1 MSIAS
6 NDVLL
11 DVQDLEASFLTGRG
25 VVRAVDGVS
34 FTVRRGETLGLVGE
48 SGSGKTITCLSVLR
62 LLPKASARITGGRVI
77 FEGADLLRKSEA
89 EMRTIRGSR
98 ISMILQDSLTS
109 LNPAFTVGVQVAETI
124 ALHQGVG
131 GSELRRR
138 VVDALRRVR
147 IPDAETHLND
157 YPHVLSG
164 GMRQRVA
171 GAIALACNPAV
182 LIADEP
188 TTALDVTVQAQYL
201 QLLKD
206 IQRESGMSMLF
217 VTHDFGVVAKM
228 CDRVAVMYAGRIVET
243 GRTRQIFANP
253 RHPYTRALL
262 RCLPQVDGPMQEL
275 VSIEGQPPDLAQ
287 LSAGC
292 RFAPRCSMAVGACRV
307 YPNADE
313 VDAGQHVS
321 CWRARDAEPE
331 FANVALSGLSAVPR

>member
-1 MSIAS
+1 MSDADG
-6 NDVLL
+6 DVLL
-11 DVQDLEASFLTGRG
+11 DVRDLEASFLTGRG

-62 LLPKASARITGGRVI
+62 LLPKASASITGGRVL
-77 FEGADLLRKSEA
+77 FEGADLLHMADA
-89 EMRTIRGSR
+89 EMRAIRGSR

-109 LNPAFTVGVQVAETI
+109 LNPAFTVGTQVGETI
-124 ALHQGVG
+124 ALHQGVAG
-131 GSELRRR
+131 RELQRR

-147 IPDAETHLND
+147 IPDAETHLAD

-171 GAIALACNPAV
+171 GAIALACNPAL

-217 VTHDFGVVAKM
+217 VTHDFGVVARM

-243 GRTRQIFANP
+243 GTTRQIFARP

-262 RCLPQVDGPMQEL
+262 RCLPQVDGPVQEL
-275 VSIEGQPPDLAQ
+275 VSIEGQPPDLAE
-287 LSAGC
+287 LPSGC
-292 RFAPRCSMAVGACRV
+292 RFAPRCSMAVAACDV
-307 YPNADE
+307 YPAADE
-313 VDAGQHVS
+313 IETGQVVN
-321 CWRARDAEPE
+321 CWRAREVVDAT
-331 FANVALSGLSAVPR
+331 AGAALRGAPGTVR